1 MSSHKT
7 IFSVLLLIILG
18 FIWGS
23 GYSLARYAMT
33 HGVPPLGYAF
43 WQSLGPAI
51 ILSLISLSKDG
62 VKIIHRQYWFFFLIC
77 GLTGIAIPNTN
88 MYFVAAHIPAGI
100 LSVIV
105 NTVPIIV
112 YPLALVAGQEQPDWF
127 RLLAVLMGMC
137 GIVFII
143 NPAVSGGV
151 VSPWSIAALIS
162 PCAFALC
169 SLYIAMRSP
178 KSLGP
183 LTSAS
188 GMLMAAS
195 LLLLPLVIGQH
206 AFYSLSWP
214 WDITQKVVI
223 LEMIL
228 SSVGYVIFFKL
239 IDIAG
244 PVFYSLTGGM
254 VAITGLFW
262 GYMIFGEQPDLHDMI
277 GISLIIISITTLAYR
292 QYGVWN
298 KDAIT

>member
-1 MSSHKT
+1 MYKHKT
-7 IFSVLLLIILG
+7 LLSIFLLIILG

-43 WQSLGPAI
+43 WQSLGPAC
-51 ILSLISLSKDG
+51 ILLLISITKDG
-62 VKIIHRQYWFFFLIC
+62 AHLIKKQYWFFFLVC

-112 YPLALVAGQEQPDWF
+112 YPLALVSGQEQPDWF

-137 GIVFII
+137 GIVFIV
-143 NPAVSGGV
+143 NPAISGGV

-178 KSLGP
+178 KTLG
-183 LTSAS
+183 TISSAA
-188 GMLMAAS
+188 GMLLAAS

-206 AFYSLSWP
+206 AFYSLSLP
-214 WDITQKVVI
+214 WNLTQQVVI

-228 SSVGYVIFFKL
+228 SSIGYVIFFKL

-262 GYMIFGEQPDLHDMI
+262 GYVIFSEQPNVHDFI
-277 GISLIIISITTLAYR
+277 GICLIILSIAILALR
-292 QYGVWN
+292 QYQVWN
-298 KDAIT
+298 KDITI